1 MAFVYS
7 GLTSYPME
15 RISLLVAAIIFTG
28 TLYVYLFISAG
39 VTLNEYSNV
48 SFVKYIPGLS
58 VSNTKYS
65 SSQEVN
71 NDVASNISGATK
83 AYLQIFII
91 FIMYC
96 EFNIS
101 YGSLFQY
108 QEWAQRI
115 SLCQAQKQFRRYEI
129 VLGGSNASY

>member
-48 SFVKYIPGLS
+48 SFVK
-58 VSNTKYS
+58 
-65 SSQEVN
+65 
-71 NDVASNISGATK
+71 
-83 AYLQIFII
+83 
-91 FIMYC
+91 
-96 EFNIS
+96 
-101 YGSLFQY
+101 
-108 QEWAQRI
+108 
-115 SLCQAQKQFRRYEI
+115 
-129 VLGGSNASY
+129 